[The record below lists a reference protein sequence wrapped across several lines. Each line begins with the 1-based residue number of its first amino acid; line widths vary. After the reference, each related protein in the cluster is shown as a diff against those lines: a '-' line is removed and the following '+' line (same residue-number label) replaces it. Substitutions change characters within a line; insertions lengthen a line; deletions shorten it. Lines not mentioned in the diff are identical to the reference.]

1 MAFCNNCGAYLPEGT
16 TVCSS
21 CGATVTPPQDYQ
33 NQNSYQNPNPNP
45 NQDFQYNYQNNYQS
59 NFQGG
64 GYQNGGFQY
73 NYQNN
78 YQGGYGAR
86 QGYQANIRRREI
98 AVAIILT
105 IVTCGIY
112 GLVWFFNLV
121 SDLNTAVPEVNDK
134 EAGTVLLLTIVT
146 CGIYGWIWIYNA
158 GNKVD
163 RIRQMNGEAP
173 SNSGLIYLLL
183 CLFGLGIVAYALI
196 QSELNKVATLV

>member
-21 CGATVTPPQDYQ
+21 CGAAVTPPQD
-33 NQNSYQNPNPNP
+33 SYQNPNSNP
-45 NQDFQYNYQNNYQS
+45 GQDYQYNYQNNYQS
-59 NFQGG
+59 GG
-64 GYQNGGFQY
+64 YQNPNGYQNGGFQY

-78 YQGGYGAR
+78 YQASFQGGRMG
-86 QGYQANIRRREI
+86 GFQANIRRREI

-105 IVTCGIY
+105 FVTCGIY

-121 SDLNTAVPEVNDK
+121 NDLNTAVPEVNDK
-134 EAGTVLLLTIVT
+134 DPGMVLLLSIVT
-146 CGIYGWIWIYNA
+146 CGIYGIIWLYNS

-163 RIRQMNGEAP
+163 KIRQMNGESP

-183 CLFGLGIVAYALI
+183 AFFGLGIVAYALI
-196 QSELNKVATLV
+196 QSELNKVAALV